1 MSVSELVATV
11 EKGDYARF
19 ESMCLERI
27 ESRDVAYGELAAAF
41 DLLSRRS
48 ETKRVEA
55 LAQVVLEARKAELG
69 RPEIR
74 PLLAAAL
81 KASPDSP
88 ELRAAAV
95 EHYRALHGSVAGFE
109 ELLRL
114 SGLTAGR
121 PARAAMRT
129 LDVCLAARVGSYLIG
144 RADDSPYQVVDADL
158 EGGQFRLKGATRTV
172 TVPVSELAAGYE
184 PVDGDD
190 FRVLRRLHPER
201 LSAMAADQPERLA
214 IALIHAHGDMVDVD
228 VLREELVP
236 LVVSE
241 ADWAGWWTR
250 TRGALK
256 RHPNV
261 QIEGRS
267 PMVLKYTAKEV
278 TPEAETLRALEQ
290 RTDPVKWL
298 TTVEGYLR
306 EKQSRKEPPHGDVAA
321 RVEALIS
328 AEIAAL
334 RSKRPADALAAALVA
349 DRLAGKGL
357 KVSEATR
364 AVASELLREARDPV
378 ALLRR
383 LESAALWE
391 QALALMPTARTDWP
405 LPAVGLLRHA
415 PESLLND
422 LVKAAAQTHAA
433 EIQRAIDAAVAD
445 PLNHAEMIA
454 WLWKGPKA
462 ALTLSLPTPR
472 ELLARILGTL
482 SSLGRAVDA
491 SAEVT
496 KAFRAKMKS
505 ALSHREYARFR
516 ECLEQTD
523 EAMAVTIRRHL
534 DRMEGLGD
542 NAPSDMLR
550 ILRETHPRLWAV
562 RRLEAWEDPDVLWTT
577 SIGYQRKK
585 DEIDELVNVKMR
597 ENAKAIGRAA
607 EFGDLS
613 ENSEYKFAL
622 EERDLLRAR
631 LAQLNDEMSR
641 ARILEPGDAPTDHVG
656 VGSTVRLTDVAD
668 GSLRV
673 MTFFGPWDAD
683 VERGLFNYNAP
694 VSQKLMGARVGDQVS
709 LAVDGQERVFVV
721 KEIRNGFE
729 MLAGSGAAPAT

>member
-1 MSVSELVATV
+1 MSVSELVASV

-19 ESMCLERI
+19 EALCLEQMDGSALRY
-27 ESRDVAYGELAAAF
+27 DELAAAF
-41 DLLSRRS
+41 DLLSRRN
-48 ETKRVEA
+48 EAKRVEV
-55 LAQVVLEARKAELG
+55 LAQMVLDARRCDVSTREM
-69 RPEIR
+69 RPF
-74 PLLAAAL
+74 LAAAL
-81 KASPDSP
+81 KGSPDSA
-88 ELRAAAV
+88 ELRAAAI
-95 EHYRALHGSVAGFE
+95 EHYRALYGNVPGFDD
-109 ELLRL
+109 LLRV
-114 SGLTAGR
+114 SGLASGR
-121 PARAAMRT
+121 AARAAMRT
-129 LDVCLAARVGSYLIG
+129 MDVCLAARVGAYMVG
-144 RADDSPYQVVDADL
+144 RADDTPYQVVDADL

-172 TVPVSELAAGYE
+172 TVPATELAAAYE
-184 PVDGDD
+184 PVDSDD

-201 LSAMAADQPERLA
+201 LAAMAADEPERLA
-214 IALIHAHGDMVDVD
+214 IALIHAHGDLVDVD

-236 LVVSE
+236 TVVSE
-241 ADWAGWWTR
+241 SDWSRWWTR
-250 TRGALK
+250 TRAALK

-267 PMVLKYTAKEV
+267 PTVLKYTAKEI
-278 TPEAETLRALEQ
+278 TLESETLHALARGSE
-290 RTDPVKWL
+290 PVKWL
-298 TTVEGYLR
+298 AALEGYLR
-306 EKQSRKEPPHGDVAA
+306 EKQARKEPVHADVVKRADVLLA
-321 RVEALIS
+321 
-328 AEIAAL
+328 AEIDTL
-334 RSKRPADALAAALVA
+334 RAKRPADALAAALVA
-349 DRLAGKGL
+349 ERLAGKGL
-357 KVSEATR
+357 ALAASTR
-364 AVASELLREARDPV
+364 AAATELLREARDPI

-383 LESAALWE
+383 IDSTSLWE
-391 QALALMPTARTDWP
+391 QALALLPGARPEWP
-405 LPAVGLLRHA
+405 RLAVELLRHA
-415 PESLLND
+415 PEALLND
-422 LVKAAAQTHAA
+422 LVKAAVDAHAP
-433 EIQRAIDAAVAD
+433 ELQRALDAALSD
-445 PLNHAEMIA
+445 PLHHPEIIS
-454 WLWKGPKA
+454 WLWKGPRIA
-462 ALTLSLPTPR
+462 MSLSVPTPR

-491 SAEVT
+491 SAEVM

-534 DRMEGLGD
+534 ERMEGLGD

-550 ILRETHPRLWAV
+550 ILRETHPRLWVAK
-562 RRLEAWEDPDVLWTT
+562 RLEPWEDPDVLWTT
-577 SIGYQRKK
+577 SAGYQRKK

-613 ENSEYKFAL
+613 ENAEYKFAL

-656 VGSTVRLTDVAD
+656 VGSSVRLIDAAD
-668 GSLRV
+668 GAQRL

-729 MLAGSGAAPAT
+729 MLAGSGADATV